1 MSSVSPFS
9 LPDRFC
15 PSPSWYSAY
24 SESLVESLGME
35 NGLIL
40 SPSIQKL
47 PVPEVIL
54 NGLATVGSVSEKQE
68 HRSRGALCFHVR
80 KNQLDE

>member
-1 MSSVSPFS
+1 
-9 LPDRFC
+9 
-15 PSPSWYSAY
+15 
-24 SESLVESLGME
+24 ME